1 MDNRSQQIAELEKII
16 YKALVPVVRA
26 TPGLNLSFRDDVILI
41 SNENLPDVDTTH
53 ACLVQTSP
61 EHADAL
67 IAEVVDYFK
76 MRNLPTTFFIS
87 AACTPPDINQRLLAA
102 GFVRQ
107 PTTEA
112 WSILKGIQPNDHY
125 VTDLRVEKID
135 EELVLTF
142 AEVMLSGWGLSTNL
156 APLMAQ
162 TLLPSVAVPEVNHFL
177 GFLKGDPVAACT
189 IVCYG
194 QFGLMRET
202 SVLPAYQDSREGF
215 ALETIAMENV
225 RQQGVKTLL
234 LQTMADPS
242 SESHFAGHGF
252 KRAFYRA
259 IYTRS

>member
-1 MDNRSQQIAELEKII
+1 MDNPSQQLAELEKII
-16 YKALVPVVRA
+16 YKALVPVARA

-61 EHADAL
+61 DQADAL

-76 MRNLPTTFFIS
+76 MRNLPSTIFIS
-87 AACTPPDINQRLLAA
+87 AACAPADISRRLLTS

-107 PTTEA
+107 PVAEA
-112 WSILKGIQPNDHY
+112 WLILEGIQPNDRF
-125 VTDLRVEKID
+125 VTDLRMEKID
-135 EELVLTF
+135 EEQVLTF
-142 AEVMLSGWGLSTNL
+142 AEVMLTAWGLSTNL

-177 GFLKGDPVAACT
+177 GFLKGTPVAACT

-194 QFGLMRET
+194 QFGVMRET
-202 SVLPAYQDSREGF
+202 GVLPAYQDSQVGF
-215 ALETIAMENV
+215 ALETMAIENV
-225 RQQGVKTLL
+225 RRQGVETLL
-234 LQTMADPS
+234 LQIMAEPS
-242 SESHFAGHGF
+242 SARHFAKHGF
-252 KRAFYRA
+252 KKAFTRA